1 MKADPLDNV
10 FVRCLR
16 FSQPKTA
23 PSIDLGVSL
32 TSSRS
37 LYELQ
42 ELDWELDHATGEMSS
57 VIAQLNDDSQLVAAK
72 KKTRVSETAVL
83 KLTEQQVDRAQNNQQ
98 LKENLEALEKRLY
111 GGSIRNPKELE
122 SLHSEL
128 EYARQQAAVSEELLL
143 NLMMAL
149 DEGEKTVVDSRTEL
163 ERLESARAVTLTTLN
178 KERTALAEQ
187 MELLKARRSQLTSGF
202 GSGPLAQYERVRSAY
217 QGHAVA
223 KVERGR
229 CTGCRIA
236 LPTGDLQQARTAKDL
251 VLCGNCGR
259 ILYVS

>member
-1 MKADPLDNV
+1 M
-10 FVRCLR
+10 
-16 FSQPKTA
+16 
-23 PSIDLGVSL
+23 

-57 VIAQLNDDSQLVAAK
+57 VIARLNDDSQLVEAK
-72 KKTRVSETAVL
+72 KKTQKSETAVL
-83 KLTEQQVDRAQNNQQ
+83 QLTERQVDQTQNNQQ
-98 LKENLEALEKRLY
+98 LKENLQALEKRLY
-111 GGSIRNPKELE
+111 GGSIRNAKELE
-122 SLHSEL
+122 SLHGEL
-128 EYARQQAAVSEELLL
+128 EFARQQATASEDLLL

-149 DEGEKTVVDSRTEL
+149 DEGEKTAAESRTEL
-163 ERLESARAVTLTTLN
+163 ERLESERAVTLTTLN
-178 KERTALAEQ
+178 KERIALAEQ
-187 MELLKARRSQLTSGF
+187 LELLKAKRGQLTSGF
-202 GSGPLAQYERVRSAY
+202 ASGPLAQYERVRSAY

-251 VLCGNCGR
+251 VICSSCGR
-259 ILYVS
+259 ILYAS

>member
-1 MKADPLDNV
+1 MKADPLDNG

-57 VIAQLNDDSQLVAAK
+57 VIAQFNDDSQLVAAK

-111 GGSIRNPKELE
+111 GGSIRN
-122 SLHSEL
+122 
-128 EYARQQAAVSEELLL
+128 LL

-149 DEGEKTVVDSRTEL
+149 DEDEKTVVDSRTEL

-187 MELLKARRSQLTSGF
+187 MELLKARRGQLTSGF
-202 GSGPLAQYERVRSAY
+202 ASGPLTQYERVRSAY

>member
-1 MKADPLDNV
+1 M
-10 FVRCLR
+10 
-16 FSQPKTA
+16 
-23 PSIDLGVSL
+23 I
-32 TSSRS
+32 SSHV

-57 VIAQLNDDSQLVAAK
+57 VIARLNDDSELVKAK
-72 KKTRVSETAVL
+72 KKTQESETAVL
-83 KLTEQQVDRAQNNQQ
+83 RITKQQAEQTQNNQQ
-98 LKENLEALEKRLY
+98 LKDKLEALEKRLY

-128 EYARQQAAVSEELLL
+128 EFARQQSTASEDSLL
-143 NLMMAL
+143 NLMVTL
-149 DEGEKTVVDSRTEL
+149 DEGEKTAAESRAEL
-163 ERLESARAVTLTTLN
+163 ERLESVRAETRTTLTKQRISLV
-178 KERTALAEQ
+178 E
-187 MELLKARRSQLTSGF
+187 ELEALKAKRERLTSGIA
-202 GSGPLAQYERVRSAY
+202 SGLIAQYERVRSAY

-251 VLCGNCGR
+251 VTCGSCGR

>member
-1 MKADPLDNV
+1 M
-10 FVRCLR
+10 
-16 FSQPKTA
+16 
-23 PSIDLGVSL
+23 

-42 ELDWELDHATGEMSS
+42 ELDWELDHATGELSS
-57 VIAQLNDDSQLVAAK
+57 VIARLNDDSQLVEAK
-72 KKTRVSETAVL
+72 KKTKESETAVL
-83 KLTEQQVDRAQNNQQ
+83 QITEQQVEQTQKNQQ
-98 LKENLEALEKRLY
+98 LKEILEALEKRLY

-122 SLHSEL
+122 SLHGEL
-128 EYARQQAAVSEELLL
+128 EFARQQATASEDHLL

-149 DEGEKTVVDSRTEL
+149 DEGEKKADESRTGL
-163 ERLESARAVTLTTLN
+163 ERLESERAVTLTTLN
-178 KERTALAEQ
+178 KERIALTGQ
-187 MELLKARRSQLTSGF
+187 MRALKAKRGQLTSGI
-202 GSGPLAQYERVRSAY
+202 GSGPLAQYERVRTAY

-251 VLCGNCGR
+251 VICSSCGR

>member
-1 MKADPLDNV
+1 M
-10 FVRCLR
+10 
-16 FSQPKTA
+16 
-23 PSIDLGVSL
+23 
-32 TSSRS
+32 TSTRS

-57 VIAQLNDDSQLVAAK
+57 VVARLNDDSELVIAK
-72 KKTRVSETAVL
+72 KKTQESETATL
-83 KLTEQQVDRAQNNQQ
+83 KITEQQAGQAQNDQQ

-128 EYARQQAAVSEELLL
+128 DYAKQQATASEGNLL

-149 DEGEKTVVDSRTEL
+149 DEGEKTAAESRTEL
-163 ERLESARAVTLTTLN
+163 ERLESERAETLTSLT
-178 KERTALAEQ
+178 KERIAIAEQ
-187 MELLKARRSQLTSGF
+187 MEALKAKRGQLTSGITP
-202 GSGPLAQYERVRSAY
+202 GLLAQYERVRRAY

-236 LPTGDLQQARTAKDL
+236 LPTSDLQQARTAKEL
-251 VLCGNCGR
+251 VICSSCGR